1 MELINGSIVNEAWV
15 TSSSNSECIPH
26 GGERKANMQILLHF
40 RMKKLVLAS
49 GLSGIPTDFARLRW
63 NREYFSNP
71 PSERGLEF
79 NH

>member
-1 MELINGSIVNEAWV
+1 MAVLLTRPGLRRARTLNVSP
-15 TSSSNSECIPH
+15 T
-26 GGERKANMQILLHF
+26 GENARPTCKF
-40 RMKKLVLAS
+40 FFTFETKKLVLAS

-63 NREYFSNP
+63 NREYFPNP